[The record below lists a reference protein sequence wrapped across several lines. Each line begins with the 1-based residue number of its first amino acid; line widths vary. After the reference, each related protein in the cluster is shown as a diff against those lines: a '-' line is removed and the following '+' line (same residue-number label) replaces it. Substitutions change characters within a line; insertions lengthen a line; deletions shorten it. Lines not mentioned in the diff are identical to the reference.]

1 MAVNFVVTGLSAYLK
16 LNNGTTP
23 TGNIKTVKVNI
34 GGSSQK
40 LNASEYA
47 ANLNASREKV
57 VNIAAFIENCMDKAA
72 TEVGEQTTGS
82 LMES

>member
-1 MAVNFVVTGLSAYLK
+1 MAANFTVTGLSAYLK

-34 GGSSQK
+34 GGSNQK
-40 LNASEYA
+40 LNASEYT

-57 VNIAAFIENCMDKAA
+57 LNIAAFIENCMDKTAV
-72 TEVGEQTTGS
+72 EIGEQTTGA
-82 LMES
+82 LTE